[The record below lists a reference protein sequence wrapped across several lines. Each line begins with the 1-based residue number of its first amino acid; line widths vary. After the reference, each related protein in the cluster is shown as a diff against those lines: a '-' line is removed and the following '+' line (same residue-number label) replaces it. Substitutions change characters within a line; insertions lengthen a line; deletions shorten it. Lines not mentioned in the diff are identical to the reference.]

1 MNIKKATIKQRP
13 NHFNN
18 QHFNKGGI
26 IFAGDQT
33 TNGSID
39 GAVFSGIRAIRY
51 I

>member
-18 QHFNKGGI
+18 QHLNKGGI

-39 GAVFSGIRAIRY
+39 GAVFSGIRATRY